1 MERRLNAVRR
11 ICLLAFV
18 LIVLLTAGASAET
31 LRIAFNYNT
40 APYHFIGDDYT
51 YVGLHIDMMN
61 WIARERG
68 YEVIYMPYETNSAC
82 LRALRNNEV
91 DLILGHRMDDAA
103 AGGLMY
109 TDELSTSSL
118 SLIANGEKNQD
129 MDSGSFR
136 RSSAATEFGI
146 TRSIYMDKLNI
157 QGFLSMDSQRR
168 VFEALQSGRCDLALM
183 VNDCYDYHARKEDL
197 KEQFPVLQSYISP
210 VSHAI
215 LVRSDDAVLCNMLNQ
230 GLAALRAGGQYQEI
244 YDRWIVTDGMDYT
257 LMRRINYTIAGGLA
271 LACLVTV
278 AVMAMNRYLRHRVS
292 EKTRELSETNAEL
305 DRRMVQL
312 ENEYRLR
319 YGIIEDSPSAMVSFD
334 TRYKITLFN
343 RAAVAMS
350 GVVEGGAGAD
360 VRTVPV
366 FGAMLSRLERDVF
379 SMDLDKKSAGGVM
392 ELENGDRRRSYRYN
406 IYRSGGRD
414 AGGILFTVE
423 DVTREEERTRALFE
437 QEKNATLNQLIAGIA
452 HEIRN
457 PLMAIRTSAS
467 LLQAQWDDPEVRD
480 AFVRFVPNE
489 VDRINQLIE
498 NLIGYARP
506 VKGEQQPMRL
516 SDIVT
521 ECLYLTAIAAK
532 KHSIV
537 CTTQL
542 DDELWIF
549 ANRDR
554 IKQSLI
560 NIIIN
565 GIESIEKKLTLGCA
579 GSPGMSIR
587 VEAEGEF
594 AIIRVRDEGM
604 GMRREDIWRCTEPFY
619 TTKSAGT
626 GLGLALVQQFLSK
639 NGGTISIDSEEGVY
653 TEVCLKFRRYLPHE
667 GQYSDH

>member
-1 MERRLNAVRR
+1 MRKLRLVLAAV
-11 ICLLAFV
+11 FV
-18 LIVLLTAGASAET
+18 LLMLFSCASAEN
-31 LRIAFNYNT
+31 LRVAFNYNT
-40 APYHFIGDDYT
+40 APYHFVGDDYT

-61 WIARERG
+61 WIAREKG
-68 YEVIYMPYETNSAC
+68 LEVVYVPYDSSGAC
-82 LRALRNNEV
+82 LRALRSNEV
-91 DLILGHRMDDAA
+91 DMILGHRTQDISA
-103 AGGLMY
+103 AGLLY

-118 SLIANGEKNQD
+118 SLVVNAQKRALIE
-129 MDSGSFR
+129 SGALSR
-136 RSSAATEFGI
+136 TNAVTEFGI
-146 TRSIYMDKLNI
+146 TRSVYMDKLNI
-157 QGFLSMDSQRR
+157 QGFMSMGSQKK
-168 VFEALQSGRCDLALM
+168 VFEALEAGKSDLALM
-183 VNDCYDYHARKEDL
+183 ISDSYDYHVRKADA
-197 KEQFPVLQSYISP
+197 KDRYSVLLSYVSP

-215 LVRSDDAVLCNMLNQ
+215 LLREDQTELCNMLNQ
-230 GLAALRAGGQYQEI
+230 ALASLRAGGQYQEI
-244 YDRWIVTDGMDYT
+244 YRKWIVTDNGGLDYET
-257 LMRRINYTIAGGLA
+257 IRRVNYIIAGGLA
-271 LACLVTV
+271 LASLIT
-278 AVMAMNRYLRHRVS
+278 AVVIAMNRYLRHRVS

-334 TRYKITLFN
+334 TDYKITLLN
-343 RAAVAMS
+343 RAAALMS
-350 GVVEGGAGAD
+350 GTADGVGVD

-366 FGAMLSRLERDVF
+366 FGPLLAKMEKDVF
-379 SMDLDKKSAGGVM
+379 SEHLLKEHASGIL
-392 ELENGDRRRSYRYN
+392 ELENDGRKHSYRYN
-406 IYRSGGRD
+406 IYRSGGSEAD
-414 AGGILFTVE
+414 SVLFTAE
-423 DVTREEERTRALFE
+423 DVTREEERTRELFE
-437 QEKNATLNQLIAGIA
+437 QEKNSTLNQLIAGIA

-467 LLQAQWDDPEVRD
+467 LLQAQWDDPEVRE

-516 SDIVT
+516 SDVVT

-532 KHSIV
+532 KNKII

-542 DDELWIF
+542 DDDVWIF

-565 GIESIEKKLTLGCA
+565 GIESIEKKISQGCS

-594 AIIRVRDEGM
+594 ACVRIRDEGM

-626 GLGLALVQQFLSK
+626 GLGLALVQQFLKK
-639 NGGTISIDSEEGVY
+639 NGGTIAIDSEEGVY
-653 TEVCLKFRRYLPHE
+653 TEIRLRFRRYRSNESQHT
-667 GQYSDH
+667 DH